1 MQPTPY
7 SWTKRGSMRLRV
19 TSLGS
24 IFSSRPS
31 LAATSR
37 KPPVMS
43 TTSQS
48 GVPLEA
54 MARNLATFIGPSCTT
69 LAPVAFSKGSQYATF
84 SASW

>member
-1 MQPTPY
+1 M
-7 SWTKRGSMRLRV
+7 
-19 TSLGS
+19 
-24 IFSSRPS
+24 
-31 LAATSR
+31 
-37 KPPVMS
+37 MS

-48 GVPLEA
+48 GVPLDA